1 MKKTPF
7 LALLLACSLGAMA
20 QTASS
25 LTDYVE
31 PRIGTAHCRSFHFA
45 PGSMPFGMAKPGPS
59 TNGSLGNADGW
70 QATGYDYRDK
80 SIEGFVCTHEFQV
93 GGITVAP
100 STGLLLTTPGNPDG
114 TGPRGYRSGYTHDD
128 EEATAGYYRVMLND
142 YDINAEVTATQRVA
156 FMRFTYPETQMAHLI
171 FDIGHQQ
178 GESGKVKDAE
188 VWVSEDGTVE
198 GWVVTLPE
206 YIKKYQRG
214 ADQRIYFSAV
224 VDKKPVFVGTFNGD
238 EAYEDRTYAHGKG
251 AGAYL
256 NFHTKDGDQITV
268 KVGISYTSVQN
279 ARINLKAE
287 ATGVSFDQA
296 RAASQQ
302 AWEEALSR
310 IKVEQGA
317 WGKVQEKTKGTK
329 NSTASSPSSLAPD
342 MVKFYTG
349 LYHALLGRGVM
360 SDVNGAYPKHDGTIG
375 QVPMKDGKPLY
386 RMFNTDAMWGGQ
398 WNLTQLWALAYP
410 DHLSEFVSSTLQEY
424 KDCGWLADGLANS
437 KYVSGVGT
445 NQLPLMIDAAYQC
458 GIRDFD
464 LDLAYEACLKNEMD
478 GENRPEGA
486 GKDDTADFV
495 ELGYAPHKNPGERGE
510 DFYFSGSHTLEYSFS
525 AYATAMLAK
534 SLGETEYYDK
544 LMWMARG
551 WERIF
556 DEKTGYMHPRLKNGE
571 FIANFDPM
579 QVWRGFQEGNAVQY
593 TFYVPHM
600 PEELIK
606 KVGAD
611 EFNKRLND
619 IFTASQPQ
627 IFSGG
632 KEIDAFAGLR
642 TYYNQ
647 GNQPCLHISWLFNHS
662 GRPDLSQKWVRAICD
677 EFYGTDGIHGYGYG
691 QDEDQGQLGA
701 WYVMSALGL
710 FAVDGLTSPEPAF
723 SIGSPVFDKATIK
736 LNKDYYKGS
745 EFVITTKNNSKK
757 NVYVQSQ
764 KLINGEKSSAGSIKF
779 SDVVKGGT
787 LELTMTKKPDASKSA
802 QKK

>member
-1 MKKTPF
+1 MKKGF
-7 LALLLACSLGAMA
+7 LSLMLLASCAFLRAEA
-20 QTASS
+20 QTSQS
-25 LTDYVE
+25 LIQYVE

-70 QATGYDYRDK
+70 QATGYDYRDT

-100 STGLLLTTPGNPDG
+100 STGQLRTLPGNPDG
-114 TGPRGYRSGYTHDD
+114 TGPKGYRSAYTHDQ
-128 EEATAGYYRVMLND
+128 EYATAGYYQVMLQD
-142 YDINAEVTATQRVA
+142 YNINAEVTATDRVA
-156 FMRFTYPETQMAHLI
+156 YLRFTFPESKSSHLI

-178 GESGKVKDAE
+178 GESGKVKDSE
-188 VWVSEDGTVE
+188 VWINEDGSVE

-206 YIKKYQRG
+206 YIKKYQPG
-214 ADQRIYFSAV
+214 ADQRIYFSAI
-224 VDKKPVFVGTFNGD
+224 VDKKPTKGGVFNGNKVS
-238 EAYEDRTYAHGKG
+238 ENQTYAHGIG

-256 NFHTKDGDQITV
+256 DFNTSKDEQITV

-287 ATGVSFDQA
+287 ATGVSFDEA
-296 RAASQQ
+296 KAASQK
-302 AWEEALSR
+302 AWEEALGR
-310 IKVEQGA
+310 IIVEGNNQDDL
-317 WGKVQEKTKGTK
+317 K
-329 NSTASSPSSLAPD
+329 
-342 MVKFYTG
+342 KFYSG

-360 SDVNGAYPKHDGTIG
+360 SDVNGAYPKHNGTIG
-375 QVPMKDGKPLY
+375 QVPMEGGKPKY
-386 RMFNTDAMWGGQ
+386 RMYNTDAMWGGQ

-410 DHLSEFVSSTLQEY
+410 EHLSEFVSSTLQEY

-464 LDLAYEACLKNEMD
+464 LELAYEACLKNEMD
-478 GENRPEGA
+478 GKNRPQGA

-495 ELGYAPHKNPGERGE
+495 ELGYAPHKELGERGE
-510 DFYFSGSHTLEYSFS
+510 DFYFSGSHTLEYAFS
-525 AYATAMLAK
+525 AYATAMLGK
-534 SLGETEYYDK
+534 SLGKTQDYDK

-556 DEKTGYMHPRLKNGE
+556 DEKTGYMHPRLRNGE

-606 KVGAD
+606 KVGED

-691 QDEDQGQLGA
+691 QDEDQGQLGS
-701 WYVMSALGL
+701 WYVLAGIGL
-710 FAVDGLTSPEPAF
+710 FAVDGLTSPEPEF
-723 SIGSPVFDKATIK
+723 SIGSPIFDKVTIK
-736 LNKDYYKGS
+736 LNPDYFKGK
-745 EFVITTKNNSKK
+745 EFVITAKNNSKK
-757 NVYVQSQ
+757 NIYVKPS
-764 KLINGEKSSAGSIKF
+764 KLINGKKSKAGSIKF
-779 SDVVKGGT
+779 SDVTNGGT
-787 LELTMTKKPDASKSA
+787 LNLTMSKKP
-802 QKK
+802 

>member
-1 MKKTPF
+1 MKRN
-7 LALLLACSLGAMA
+7 LLLAALLFCTCCPLLSSPKGAEA
-20 QTASS
+20 VTSS
-25 LTDYVE
+25 MEGNRGGRFVQYVE
-31 PRIGTAHCRSFHFA
+31 PRIGTAHCRAFHFA
-45 PGSMPFGMAKPGPS
+45 PGSKPFGMAKPGPS

-100 STGLLLTTPGNPDG
+100 STGVLLTTPGNPDG
-114 TGPRGYRSGYTHDD
+114 SGSRGYRSAFLH
-128 EEATAGYYRVMLND
+128 EEEYATAGYYQVLLKD
-142 YDINAEVTATQRVA
+142 YDINAEVTATDRVA
-156 FMRFTYPETQMAHLI
+156 FLRFTFPDTKMAHII

-178 GESGKVKDAE
+178 GESGKVKDSE
-188 VWVSEDGTVE
+188 VWVNEDGTVE
-198 GWVVTLPE
+198 GYVITRPE
-206 YIKKYQRG
+206 YIKKYQPE

-224 VDKKPVFVGTFNGD
+224 VDKKAVAHGVFNGSSIRAG
-238 EAYEDRTYAHGKG
+238 EAYAHGLG

-256 NFHTKDGDQITV
+256 DFNTAQDEQITA
-268 KVGISYTSVQN
+268 KVAISYTSVQN

-302 AWEEALSR
+302 AWEEALGR
-310 IKVEQGA
+310 IVVE
-317 WGKVQEKTKGTK
+317 GKNEEDKTK
-329 NSTASSPSSLAPD
+329 
-342 MVKFYTG
+342 FYSG

-375 QVPMKDGKPLY
+375 QASHL
-386 RMFNTDAMWGGQ
+386 MFNTDAMWGGQ

-410 DHLSEFVSSTLQEY
+410 EHLSEFVASTLQEY

-458 GIRDFD
+458 GIRGFD

-534 SLGETEYYDK
+534 SLGKMEHYEK
-544 LMWMARG
+544 LMWMSKG

-556 DEKTGYMHPRLKNGE
+556 DEKTGYMHPRLRNGE
-571 FIANFDPM
+571 FIDNFDPM

-593 TFYVPHM
+593 TFYVPHT
-600 PEELIK
+600 PEDLIR
-606 KVGAD
+606 KVGVD
-611 EFNKRLND
+611 EFNKRLDD

-701 WYVMSALGL
+701 WYVMSSIGL

-723 SIGSPVFDKATIK
+723 TIGSPLFDKVTIK
-736 LNKDYYKGS
+736 LNPQYYVGTGNGSSAS
-745 EFVITTKNNSKK
+745 EFVITAKNNSKGK
-757 NVYVQSQ
+757 QGSAKANVYVLPS
-764 KLINGEKSSAGSIKF
+764 KLINGEKTDAGSIKF
-779 SDVVKGGT
+779 ADIVKGGS
-787 LELTMTKKPDASKSA
+787 LELTMTNKPTGK
-802 QKK
+802 

>member
-1 MKKTPF
+1 MRRILF
-7 LALLLACSLGAMA
+7 LAALCACSFASIA
-20 QTASS
+20 QTSKS
-25 LTDYVE
+25 LTQYVE
-31 PRIGTAHCRSFHFA
+31 PRIGTAHCRAFHFA

-59 TNGSLGNADGW
+59 TNGSLGNTDGW
-70 QATGYDYRDK
+70 QATGYDYRDT

-93 GGITVAP
+93 GGISVMPT
-100 STGLLLTTPGNPDG
+100 TGLLLTTPGLPDG
-114 TGPRGYRSGYTHDD
+114 TGPRGYRSAYSHDN
-128 EEATAGYYRVMLND
+128 EYATAGYYQVMLDD

-156 FMRFTYPETQMAHLI
+156 FLRFTYPETQMAHLI

-188 VWVSEDGTVE
+188 VWVNEDGTVE
-198 GWVVTLPE
+198 GWVITRPE
-206 YIKKYQRG
+206 YIKKYQPN
-214 ADQRIYFSAV
+214 ADQRIYFSAE
-224 VDKKPVFVGTFNGD
+224 VDKKPVFCGTFNGD
-238 EAYEDRTYAHGKG
+238 EAYDDRTYAHGIG

-256 NFHTKDGDQITV
+256 NFHTKDNEQITV

-279 ARINLKAE
+279 ARINLKTE
-287 ATGVSFDQA
+287 ATGVSFDEA
-296 RAASQQ
+296 KNASQMI
-302 AWEEALSR
+302 WHEALNR
-310 IKVEQGA
+310 IQVE
-317 WGKVQEKTKGTK
+317 GKNEEDFK
-329 NSTASSPSSLAPD
+329 
-342 MVKFYTG
+342 KFYTG

-375 QVPMKDGKPLY
+375 QVPMKNGQPQY
-386 RMFNTDAMWGGQ
+386 QMFNTDAMWGGQ

-410 DHLSEFVSSTLQEY
+410 EHLSEFVSSTLQEY

-478 GENRPEGA
+478 GKNRPAGA

-495 ELGYAPHKNPGERGE
+495 ELGYAPHLNLGERGE

-525 AYATAMLAK
+525 AYATAMLGK
-534 SLGETEYYDK
+534 SLGKMQDYDK
-544 LMWMARG
+544 LMWMSRG

-556 DEKTGYMHPRLKNGE
+556 DEKTGYMHPRLKNGD
-571 FIANFDPM
+571 FIENFDPM

-593 TFYVPHM
+593 TFYVPHT

-606 KVGAD
+606 KVGKD

-619 IFTASQPQ
+619 IFVASQPQ

-677 EFYGTDGIHGYGYG
+677 EFYGIDGIHGYGYG

-701 WYVMSALGL
+701 WYVMSSIGL
-710 FAVDGLTSPEPAF
+710 FAVDGLTSPDPSF
-723 SIGSPVFDKATIK
+723 SIGSPLFDKVTIN
-736 LNKDYYKGS
+736 LNSQYYGGE
-745 EFVITTKNNSKK
+745 EFVITTKNNSKQS
-757 NVYVQSQ
+757 VYVKPS
-764 KLINGEKSSAGSIKF
+764 KRINGKQSTAGSIKF
-779 SDVVKGGT
+779 SDVVSGGS
-787 LELTMTKKPDASKSA
+787 LELTMSKKP
-802 QKK
+802 

>member
-1 MKKTPF
+1 M
-7 LALLLACSLGAMA
+7 LLASCAFLRAEA
-20 QTASS
+20 QTSQS
-25 LTDYVE
+25 LIQYVE

-70 QATGYDYRDK
+70 QATGYDYRDT

-100 STGLLLTTPGNPDG
+100 STGQLRTLPGKPDG
-114 TGPRGYRSGYTHDD
+114 TGPKGYRSAYSHDQ
-128 EEATAGYYRVMLND
+128 EYATAGYYQVMLQD
-142 YDINAEVTATQRVA
+142 YNINAEVTATDRVA
-156 FMRFTYPETQMAHLI
+156 YLRFTFPESKSSHLI

-178 GESGKVKDAE
+178 GESGKVKDSE
-188 VWVSEDGTVE
+188 VWINEDGSVE

-206 YIKKYQRG
+206 YIKKYQPG
-214 ADQRIYFSAV
+214 ADQRIYFSAI
-224 VDKKPVFVGTFNGD
+224 VDKKPTKGGVFNGNKVS
-238 EAYEDRTYAHGKG
+238 ENQTYAHGIG

-256 NFHTKDGDQITV
+256 DFNTSKDEQITV

-287 ATGVSFDQA
+287 ATGVSFDEA
-296 RAASQQ
+296 KAASQK
-302 AWEEALSR
+302 AWEEALGR
-310 IKVEQGA
+310 IIVEGNNQDDL
-317 WGKVQEKTKGTK
+317 K
-329 NSTASSPSSLAPD
+329 
-342 MVKFYTG
+342 KFYSG

-360 SDVNGAYPKHDGTIG
+360 SDVNGAYPKHNGTIG
-375 QVPMKDGKPLY
+375 QVPMEGGKPKF
-386 RMFNTDAMWGGQ
+386 RMYNTDAMWGGQ

-410 DHLSEFVSSTLQEY
+410 EHLSEFVSSTLQEY

-464 LDLAYEACLKNEMD
+464 LELAYEACLKNEMD
-478 GENRPEGA
+478 GKNRPQGA

-495 ELGYAPHKNPGERGE
+495 ELGYAPHKELGERGE
-510 DFYFSGSHTLEYSFS
+510 DFYFSGSHTLEYAFS
-525 AYATAMLAK
+525 AYATAMLGK
-534 SLGETEYYDK
+534 SLGKIQDYDK

-556 DEKTGYMHPRLKNGE
+556 DEKTGYMHPRLRNGE

-606 KVGAD
+606 KVGED

-691 QDEDQGQLGA
+691 QDEDQGQLGS
-701 WYVMSALGL
+701 WYVLAGIGL
-710 FAVDGLTSPEPAF
+710 FAVDGLTSPEPEF
-723 SIGSPVFDKATIK
+723 SIGSPIFDKVTIK
-736 LNKDYYKGS
+736 LNPDYFKGK
-745 EFVITTKNNSKK
+745 EFVITAKNNSKK
-757 NVYVQSQ
+757 NIYVKPS
-764 KLINGEKSSAGSIKF
+764 KLINGKKSKAGSIKF
-779 SDVVKGGT
+779 SDVTNGGT
-787 LELTMTKKPDASKSA
+787 LNLTMSKKP
-802 QKK
+802 

>member
-1 MKKTPF
+1 MKAKVTLLF
-7 LALLLACSLGAMA
+7 LPLTFSLFLKA
-20 QTASS
+20 QS
-25 LTDYVE
+25 LVSYVE
-31 PRIGTAHCRSFHFA
+31 PRIGTAHCRAFHFA

-100 STGLLLTTPGNPDG
+100 STGQLITTPGNPDG
-114 TGPRGYRSGYTHDD
+114 PTSLGYRSSFTHD
-128 EEATAGYYRVMLND
+128 EEFATAGYYQVMLKD
-142 YDINAEVTATQRVA
+142 YNINAEVTATDRVA
-156 FMRFTYPETQMAHLI
+156 FLRFTFPESQLAHLI

-178 GESGKVKDAE
+178 GESGKVKDSE
-188 VWVSEDGTVE
+188 VWINEDGSVE
-198 GWVVTLPE
+198 GWVVTRPE
-206 YIKKYQRG
+206 YIKKYQPG

-224 VDKKPVFVGTFNGD
+224 LDKKAVSCGVFNGNSIR
-238 EAYEDRTYAHGKG
+238 EKETYAHGIG

-256 NFHTKDGDQITV
+256 NFNTQTAEQVTV
-268 KVGISYTSVQN
+268 KVAISYTSVQN

-287 ATGVSFDQA
+287 GAGVSFDDA
-296 RAASQQ
+296 KAASQH
-302 AWEEALSR
+302 AWEEALGR
-310 IKVEQGA
+310 ILVE
-317 WGKVQEKTKGTK
+317 GKNEDD
-329 NSTASSPSSLAPD
+329 L
-342 MVKFYTG
+342 MKFYSG
-349 LYHALLGRGVM
+349 LYHGLLGRGVM

-375 QVPMKDGKPLY
+375 QVPMENGKPKF

-410 DHLSEFVSSTLQEY
+410 EHLSEFVSSTLQEY

-464 LDLAYEACLKNEMD
+464 LELAYEACLKNEMD

-495 ELGYAPHKNPGERGE
+495 ELGYAPHKNLGERGE

-534 SLGETEYYDK
+534 SLGKMEHLDK
-544 LMWMARG
+544 LMWMSRG

-571 FIANFDPM
+571 YIANFDPM

-593 TFYVPHM
+593 TFYVPHT

-606 KVGAD
+606 KVGVN
-611 EFNKRLND
+611 EFNKRLD
-619 IFTASQPQ
+619 GIFAASQPQ

-691 QDEDQGQLGA
+691 QDEDQGQLGS
-701 WYVMSALGL
+701 WYVMSSIGL
-710 FAVDGLTSPEPAF
+710 FAVDGLTSPQPAF
-723 SIGSPVFDKATIK
+723 SIGSPLFDKITIK
-736 LNKDYYKGS
+736 LNRDYFKGN
-745 EFVITTKNNSKK
+745 EFVITTNNGQWAMVNNQWRMKNIYLQPSKI
-757 NVYVQSQ
+757 
-764 KLINGEKSSAGSIKF
+764 INGKKSSEGSIKF
-779 SDVVKGGT
+779 SDVVNGGT
-787 LELTMTKKPDASKSA
+787 LELTMTKKPANV
-802 QKK
+802 KK

>member
-1 MKKTPF
+1 M
-7 LALLLACSLGAMA
+7 LLASCAFLRAEA
-20 QTASS
+20 QTSQS
-25 LTDYVE
+25 LIQYVE

-70 QATGYDYRDK
+70 QATGYDYRDT

-100 STGLLLTTPGNPDG
+100 STGQLRTLPGNPDG
-114 TGPRGYRSGYTHDD
+114 TGPKGYRSAYSHDQ
-128 EEATAGYYRVMLND
+128 EYAMAGYYQVMLQD
-142 YDINAEVTATQRVA
+142 YNINAEVTATDRVA
-156 FMRFTYPETQMAHLI
+156 YLRFTFPESKSSHLI

-178 GESGKVKDAE
+178 GESGKVKDSE
-188 VWVSEDGTVE
+188 VWINEDGSVE

-206 YIKKYQRG
+206 YIKKYQPG
-214 ADQRIYFSAV
+214 ADQRIYFSAI
-224 VDKKPVFVGTFNGD
+224 VDKKPTKGGVFNGNKVS
-238 EAYEDRTYAHGKG
+238 ENQTYAHGIG

-256 NFHTKDGDQITV
+256 DFNTSKDEQITV

-287 ATGVSFDQA
+287 ATGVSFDEA
-296 RAASQQ
+296 KAASQK
-302 AWEEALSR
+302 AWEEALGR
-310 IKVEQGA
+310 IIVEGNNQDDL
-317 WGKVQEKTKGTK
+317 K
-329 NSTASSPSSLAPD
+329 
-342 MVKFYTG
+342 KFYSG

-360 SDVNGAYPKHDGTIG
+360 SDVNGAYPKHNGTIG
-375 QVPMKDGKPLY
+375 QVPMEGGKPKY
-386 RMFNTDAMWGGQ
+386 RMYNTDAMWGGQ

-410 DHLSEFVSSTLQEY
+410 EHLSEFVSSTLQEY

-445 NQLPLMIDAAYQC
+445 NQLPLMIDAVYQC

-464 LDLAYEACLKNEMD
+464 LELAYEACLKNEMD
-478 GENRPEGA
+478 GKNRPQGA

-495 ELGYAPHKNPGERGE
+495 ELGYAPHKELGERGE
-510 DFYFSGSHTLEYSFS
+510 DFYFSGSHTLEYAFS
-525 AYATAMLAK
+525 AYATAMLGK
-534 SLGETEYYDK
+534 SLGKTQDYDK

-556 DEKTGYMHPRLKNGE
+556 DEKTGYMHPRLRNGE

-606 KVGAD
+606 KVGED

-691 QDEDQGQLGA
+691 QDEDQGQLGS
-701 WYVMSALGL
+701 WYVLAGIGL
-710 FAVDGLTSPEPAF
+710 FAVDGLTSPEPEF
-723 SIGSPVFDKATIK
+723 SIGSPIFDKVTIK
-736 LNKDYYKGS
+736 LNPDYFKGK
-745 EFVITTKNNSKK
+745 EFVITAKNNSKK
-757 NVYVQSQ
+757 NIYVKPS
-764 KLINGEKSSAGSIKF
+764 KLINGKKSKAGSIKF
-779 SDVVKGGT
+779 SDVTNGGT
-787 LELTMTKKPDASKSA
+787 LNLTMSKKP
-802 QKK
+802 

>member
-1 MKKTPF
+1 M
-7 LALLLACSLGAMA
+7 LLASCAFLRAEA
-20 QTASS
+20 QTSQS
-25 LTDYVE
+25 LIQYVE

-70 QATGYDYRDK
+70 QATGYDYRDT

-100 STGLLLTTPGNPDG
+100 STGQLRTLPGNPDG
-114 TGPRGYRSGYTHDD
+114 TGPKGYRSAYSHDQ
-128 EEATAGYYRVMLND
+128 EYATAGYYQVMLQD
-142 YDINAEVTATQRVA
+142 YNINAEVTATDRVA
-156 FMRFTYPETQMAHLI
+156 YLRFTFPESKSSHLI

-178 GESGKVKDAE
+178 GESGKVKDSE
-188 VWVSEDGTVE
+188 VWINEDGSVE

-206 YIKKYQRG
+206 YIKKYQPG
-214 ADQRIYFSAV
+214 ADQRIYFSAI
-224 VDKKPVFVGTFNGD
+224 VDKKPTKGGVFNGNKVS
-238 EAYEDRTYAHGKG
+238 ENQSYAHGIG

-256 NFHTKDGDQITV
+256 DFNTSKDEQITV

-287 ATGVSFDQA
+287 ATGVSFDEA
-296 RAASQQ
+296 KAASQK
-302 AWEEALSR
+302 AWEEALGR
-310 IKVEQGA
+310 IIVEGNNQDDL
-317 WGKVQEKTKGTK
+317 K
-329 NSTASSPSSLAPD
+329 
-342 MVKFYTG
+342 KFYSG

-360 SDVNGAYPKHDGTIG
+360 SDVNGAYPKHNGTIG
-375 QVPMKDGKPLY
+375 QVPMEGGKPKF
-386 RMFNTDAMWGGQ
+386 RMYNTDAMWGGQ

-410 DHLSEFVSSTLQEY
+410 EHLSEFVSSTLQEY

-464 LDLAYEACLKNEMD
+464 LELAYEACLKNEMD
-478 GENRPEGA
+478 GKNRPQGA

-495 ELGYAPHKNPGERGE
+495 ELGYAPHKELGERGE
-510 DFYFSGSHTLEYSFS
+510 DFYFSGSHTLEYAFS
-525 AYATAMLAK
+525 AYATAMLGK
-534 SLGETEYYDK
+534 SLGKTQDYDK

-556 DEKTGYMHPRLKNGE
+556 DEKTGYMHPRLRNGE

-606 KVGAD
+606 KVGED

-691 QDEDQGQLGA
+691 QDEDQGQLGS
-701 WYVMSALGL
+701 WYVLAGIGL
-710 FAVDGLTSPEPAF
+710 FAVDGLTSPEPEF
-723 SIGSPVFDKATIK
+723 SIGSPIFDKVTIK
-736 LNKDYYKGS
+736 LNPDYFKGK
-745 EFVITTKNNSKK
+745 EFVITAKNNSKK
-757 NVYVQSQ
+757 NIYVKPS
-764 KLINGEKSSAGSIKF
+764 KLINGKKSKAGSIKF
-779 SDVVKGGT
+779 SDVTNGGT
-787 LELTMTKKPDASKSA
+787 LNLTMSKKP
-802 QKK
+802 

>member
-1 MKKTPF
+1 MKQN
-7 LALLLACSLGAMA
+7 LLLASLFACTLTTMA
-20 QTASS
+20 QPSAS
-25 LTDYVE
+25 LTQYVE
-31 PRIGTAHCRSFHFA
+31 PRIGTAHCRAFHFA

-70 QATGYDYRDK
+70 QATGYDYRDT

-100 STGLLLTTPGNPDG
+100 STGLLLTTPGLPDG
-114 TGPRGYRSGYTHDD
+114 TGPRGYRSSFSHENEY
-128 EEATAGYYRVMLND
+128 ATAGYYQVMLDD
-142 YDINAEVTATQRVA
+142 YDINAEVTATTRVA
-156 FMRFTYPETQMAHLI
+156 FLRFTFPETQMAHLI

-188 VWVSEDGTVE
+188 VWVNEDGTVE
-198 GWVVTLPE
+198 GWVITRPE
-206 YIKKYQRG
+206 YIKKYQPE

-224 VDKKPVFVGTFNGD
+224 VDKKPVFCGTFNGD
-238 EAYEDRTYAHGKG
+238 DSYDDRTYAHGIG

-256 NFHTKDGDQITV
+256 NFHTTENEQITV

-296 RAASQQ
+296 RAASQRV
-302 AWEEALSR
+302 WEEALGR
-310 IKVEQGA
+310 IRVE
-317 WGKVQEKTKGTK
+317 GKNEDDLK
-329 NSTASSPSSLAPD
+329 
-342 MVKFYTG
+342 KFYTG

-375 QVPMKDGKPLY
+375 QVPVEHGVPKHH
-386 RMFNTDAMWGGQ
+386 MFNTDAMWGGQ

-478 GENRPEGA
+478 GTNRPEGA

-525 AYATAMLAK
+525 AYATAMLGK
-534 SLGETEYYDK
+534 SLGKTEHYDK
-544 LMWMARG
+544 LIWMSKG

-556 DEKTGYMHPRLKNGE
+556 DEETGYMHPRLKNGD

-593 TFYVPHM
+593 TFYVPHT

-606 KVGAD
+606 KVGRD

-619 IFTASQPQ
+619 IFVASQPQ

-701 WYVMSALGL
+701 WYVMSGIGL
-710 FAVDGLTSPEPAF
+710 LAVDGLTSPEPSF
-723 SIGSPVFDKATIK
+723 SIGSPLFDKVTVK
-736 LNKDYYKGS
+736 LNQQYYKGK
-745 EFVITTKNNSKK
+745 EFVITTKNNGKTS
-757 NVYVQSQ
+757 VYVQPS
-764 KLINGEKSSAGSIKF
+764 KFLNGKRTTAGSIKF
-779 SDVVKGGT
+779 SDVVNGGS
-787 LELTMTKKPDASKSA
+787 LQLTMKKKP
-802 QKK
+802 

>member
-1 MKKTPF
+1 MKRHLF
-7 LALLLACSLGAMA
+7 LASLLACTLVSMA
-20 QTASS
+20 QASKS
-25 LTDYVE
+25 LLQYVE
-31 PRIGTAHCRSFHFA
+31 PRIGTAHCRAFHFA

-59 TNGSLGNADGW
+59 TNGSIGNADGW
-70 QATGYDYRDK
+70 QATGYDYRDT

-100 STGLLLTTPGNPDG
+100 STGQLRTIPGLPDG
-114 TGPRGYRSGYTHDD
+114 TGPKGYRSAFSH
-128 EEATAGYYRVMLND
+128 EEEYATAGYYQVLLKD
-142 YDINAEVTATQRVA
+142 YGINAEVTATQRVA
-156 FMRFTYPETQMAHLI
+156 YLRFTFPESSSAHLI

-178 GESGKVKDAE
+178 GESGKVKDSE
-188 VWVSEDGTVE
+188 VWINEDGTVE
-198 GWVVTLPE
+198 GYVITRPE
-206 YIKKYQRG
+206 YIKKYQPN

-224 VDKKPVFVGTFNGD
+224 VDKKANSHGTFNG
-238 EAYEDRTYAHGKG
+238 EEVHENQTYAHGLG

-256 NFHTKDGDQITV
+256 NYNTKKGEQITA

-287 ATGVSFDQA
+287 ATSVSFDQA
-296 RAASQQ
+296 RDASQMI
-302 AWEEALSR
+302 WGEALGR
-310 IKVEQGA
+310 IRVE
-317 WGKVQEKTKGTK
+317 GKNEEDLK
-329 NSTASSPSSLAPD
+329 
-342 MVKFYTG
+342 KFYTG

-375 QVPMKDGKPLY
+375 QVPVEHGAPKHY
-386 RMFNTDAMWGGQ
+386 MFNTDAMWGGQ

-410 DHLSEFVSSTLQEY
+410 ELLSEFVSSTLQEY

-478 GENRPEGA
+478 GNHRPEGA

-495 ELGYAPHKNPGERGE
+495 ELGYAPHKNLGERGE

-525 AYATAMLAK
+525 AYATAMLGK
-534 SLGETEYYDK
+534 SLGKTQDYDK
-544 LMWMARG
+544 LIWMSKG

-556 DEKTGYMHPRLKNGE
+556 DEKTGYMHPRLKNGD

-593 TFYVPHM
+593 TFYVPHT

-606 KVGAD
+606 KVGKD

-619 IFTASQPQ
+619 IFVASQPQ

-677 EFYGTDGIHGYGYG
+677 ECYGTDGIHGYGYG

-701 WYVMSALGL
+701 WYVMSSIGL

-723 SIGSPVFDKATIK
+723 SIGSPIFDKVVIK
-736 LNKDYYKGS
+736 LNKQYYKGD
-745 EFVITTKNNSKK
+745 EFVITTKNNSKQ
-757 NVYVQSQ
+757 NVYVKPS
-764 KLINGEKSSAGSIKF
+764 KVINGKKSTAGSIKF
-779 SDVVKGGT
+779 SDVTNGGT
-787 LELTMTKKPDASKSA
+787 LNLTMKK
-802 QKK
+802 

>member
-1 MKKTPF
+1 MKKGF
-7 LALLLACSLGAMA
+7 LSLVLLASCAFLRAEA
-20 QTASS
+20 QTSQS
-25 LTDYVE
+25 LIQYVE

-70 QATGYDYRDK
+70 QATGYDYRDT

-100 STGLLLTTPGNPDG
+100 STGQLRTLPGNPDG
-114 TGPRGYRSGYTHDD
+114 TGPKGYRSAYSHDQ
-128 EEATAGYYRVMLND
+128 EYATAGYYQVMLQD
-142 YDINAEVTATQRVA
+142 YNINAEVTATDRVA
-156 FMRFTYPETQMAHLI
+156 YLRFTFPESKSSHLI

-178 GESGKVKDAE
+178 GESGKVKDSE
-188 VWVSEDGTVE
+188 VWINEDGSVE

-206 YIKKYQRG
+206 YIKKYQPG
-214 ADQRIYFSAV
+214 ADQRIYFSAI
-224 VDKKPVFVGTFNGD
+224 VDKKPTKGGVFNGNKVS
-238 EAYEDRTYAHGKG
+238 ENQTYAHGIG

-256 NFHTKDGDQITV
+256 DFNTSKDEQITV

-287 ATGVSFDQA
+287 ATGVSFDEA
-296 RAASQQ
+296 KAASQK
-302 AWEEALSR
+302 AWEEALGR
-310 IKVEQGA
+310 IIVEGNNQDDL
-317 WGKVQEKTKGTK
+317 K
-329 NSTASSPSSLAPD
+329 
-342 MVKFYTG
+342 KFYSG

-360 SDVNGAYPKHDGTIG
+360 SDVNGAYPKHNGTIG
-375 QVPMKDGKPLY
+375 QVPMEGGKPKY
-386 RMFNTDAMWGGQ
+386 RMYNTDAMWGGQ

-410 DHLSEFVSSTLQEY
+410 EHLSEFVSSTLQEY

-464 LDLAYEACLKNEMD
+464 LELAYEACLKNEMD
-478 GENRPEGA
+478 GKNRPQGA

-495 ELGYAPHKNPGERGE
+495 ELGYAPHKELGERGE
-510 DFYFSGSHTLEYSFS
+510 DFYFSGSHTLEYAFS
-525 AYATAMLAK
+525 AYATAMLGK
-534 SLGETEYYDK
+534 SLGKTQDYDK

-556 DEKTGYMHPRLKNGE
+556 DEKTGYMHPRLRNGE

-606 KVGAD
+606 KVGED

-691 QDEDQGQLGA
+691 QDEDQGQLGS
-701 WYVMSALGL
+701 WYVLAGIGL
-710 FAVDGLTSPEPAF
+710 FAVDGLTSPEPEF
-723 SIGSPVFDKATIK
+723 SIGSPIFDKVTIK
-736 LNKDYYKGS
+736 LNPDYFKGK
-745 EFVITTKNNSKK
+745 EFVITAKNNSKK
-757 NVYVQSQ
+757 NIYVKPS
-764 KLINGEKSSAGSIKF
+764 KLINGKKSKAGSIKF
-779 SDVVKGGT
+779 SDVTNGGT
-787 LELTMTKKPDASKSA
+787 LNLTMSKKP
-802 QKK
+802 

>member
-1 MKKTPF
+1 M
-7 LALLLACSLGAMA
+7 LLASCAFLRAEA
-20 QTASS
+20 QTSQS
-25 LTDYVE
+25 LIQYVE

-70 QATGYDYRDK
+70 QATGYDYRDT

-100 STGLLLTTPGNPDG
+100 STGQLRTLPGNPDG
-114 TGPRGYRSGYTHDD
+114 TGPKGYRSAYSHDQ
-128 EEATAGYYRVMLND
+128 EYATAGYYQVMLQD
-142 YDINAEVTATQRVA
+142 YNINAEVTATDRVA
-156 FMRFTYPETQMAHLI
+156 YLRFTFPESKSSHLI

-178 GESGKVKDAE
+178 GESGKVKDSE
-188 VWVSEDGTVE
+188 VWINEDGSVE

-206 YIKKYQRG
+206 YIKKYQPG
-214 ADQRIYFSAV
+214 ADQRIYFSAI
-224 VDKKPVFVGTFNGD
+224 VDKKPTKGGMFNGNKVS
-238 EAYEDRTYAHGKG
+238 ENQTYAHGIG

-256 NFHTKDGDQITV
+256 DFNTSKDEQITV

-287 ATGVSFDQA
+287 ATGVSFDEA
-296 RAASQQ
+296 KAASQK
-302 AWEEALSR
+302 AWEEALGR
-310 IKVEQGA
+310 IVVEGNNQDDL
-317 WGKVQEKTKGTK
+317 K
-329 NSTASSPSSLAPD
+329 
-342 MVKFYTG
+342 KFYSG

-360 SDVNGAYPKHDGTIG
+360 SDVNGAYPKHNGTIG
-375 QVPMKDGKPLY
+375 QVPMEGGKPKY
-386 RMFNTDAMWGGQ
+386 RMYNTDAMWGGQ

-410 DHLSEFVSSTLQEY
+410 EHLSEFVSSTLQEY

-464 LDLAYEACLKNEMD
+464 LELAYEACLKNEMD
-478 GENRPEGA
+478 GKNRPQGA

-495 ELGYAPHKNPGERGE
+495 ELGYAPHKELGERGE
-510 DFYFSGSHTLEYSFS
+510 DFYFSGSHTLEYAFS
-525 AYATAMLAK
+525 AYATAMLGK
-534 SLGETEYYDK
+534 SLGKTQDYDK

-556 DEKTGYMHPRLKNGE
+556 DEKTGYMHPRLRNGE

-606 KVGAD
+606 KVGED

-691 QDEDQGQLGA
+691 QDEDQGQLGS
-701 WYVMSALGL
+701 WYVLAGIGL
-710 FAVDGLTSPEPAF
+710 FAVDGLTSPEPEF
-723 SIGSPVFDKATIK
+723 SIGSPIFDKVTIK
-736 LNKDYYKGS
+736 LNPDYFKGK
-745 EFVITTKNNSKK
+745 EFVITAKNNSKK
-757 NVYVQSQ
+757 NIYVKPS
-764 KLINGEKSSAGSIKF
+764 KLINGKKSKAGSIKF
-779 SDVVKGGT
+779 SDVTNGGT
-787 LELTMTKKPDASKSA
+787 LNLTMSKKP
-802 QKK
+802 

>member
-1 MKKTPF
+1 
-7 LALLLACSLGAMA
+7 
-20 QTASS
+20 
-25 LTDYVE
+25 
-31 PRIGTAHCRSFHFA
+31 
-45 PGSMPFGMAKPGPS
+45 MPFGMAKPGPS

-70 QATGYDYRDK
+70 QATGYDYRDT

-100 STGLLLTTPGNPDG
+100 STGQLRTLPGNPDG
-114 TGPRGYRSGYTHDD
+114 TGPKGYRSAYSHDQ
-128 EEATAGYYRVMLND
+128 EYATAGYYQVMLQD
-142 YDINAEVTATQRVA
+142 YNINAEVTATDRVA
-156 FMRFTYPETQMAHLI
+156 YLRFTFPESKSSHLI

-178 GESGKVKDAE
+178 GESGKVKDSE
-188 VWVSEDGTVE
+188 VWINEDGSVE

-206 YIKKYQRG
+206 YIKKYQPG
-214 ADQRIYFSAV
+214 ADQRIYFSAI
-224 VDKKPVFVGTFNGD
+224 VDKKPTKGGVFNGNKVS
-238 EAYEDRTYAHGKG
+238 ENQTYAHGIG

-256 NFHTKDGDQITV
+256 DFNTSKDEQITV

-287 ATGVSFDQA
+287 ATGVSFDEA
-296 RAASQQ
+296 KAASQK
-302 AWEEALSR
+302 AWEEALGR
-310 IKVEQGA
+310 IVVEGNNQDDL
-317 WGKVQEKTKGTK
+317 K
-329 NSTASSPSSLAPD
+329 
-342 MVKFYTG
+342 KFYSG

-360 SDVNGAYPKHDGTIG
+360 SDVNGAYPKHNGTIG
-375 QVPMKDGKPLY
+375 QVPMEGGKPKY
-386 RMFNTDAMWGGQ
+386 RMYNTDAMWGGQ

-410 DHLSEFVSSTLQEY
+410 EHLSEFVSSTLQEY

-464 LDLAYEACLKNEMD
+464 LELAYEACLKNEMD
-478 GENRPEGA
+478 GKNRPQGA

-495 ELGYAPHKNPGERGE
+495 ELGYAPHKELGERGE
-510 DFYFSGSHTLEYSFS
+510 DFYFSGSHTLEYAFS
-525 AYATAMLAK
+525 AYATAMLGK
-534 SLGETEYYDK
+534 SLGKTQDYDK

-556 DEKTGYMHPRLKNGE
+556 DEKTGYMHPRLRNGE

-606 KVGAD
+606 KVGED

-691 QDEDQGQLGA
+691 QDEDQGQLGS
-701 WYVMSALGL
+701 WYVLAGIGL
-710 FAVDGLTSPEPAF
+710 FAVDGLTSPEPEF
-723 SIGSPVFDKATIK
+723 SIGSPIFDKVTIK
-736 LNKDYYKGS
+736 LNPDYFKGK
-745 EFVITTKNNSKK
+745 EFVITAKNNSKK
-757 NVYVQSQ
+757 NIYVKPS
-764 KLINGEKSSAGSIKF
+764 KLINGKKSKAGSIKF
-779 SDVVKGGT
+779 SDVTNGGT
-787 LELTMTKKPDASKSA
+787 LNLTMSKKP
-802 QKK
+802 

>member
-1 MKKTPF
+1 
-7 LALLLACSLGAMA
+7 
-20 QTASS
+20 
-25 LTDYVE
+25 
-31 PRIGTAHCRSFHFA
+31 
-45 PGSMPFGMAKPGPS
+45 
-59 TNGSLGNADGW
+59 
-70 QATGYDYRDK
+70 
-80 SIEGFVCTHEFQV
+80 
-93 GGITVAP
+93 
-100 STGLLLTTPGNPDG
+100 
-114 TGPRGYRSGYTHDD
+114 
-128 EEATAGYYRVMLND
+128 
-142 YDINAEVTATQRVA
+142 
-156 FMRFTYPETQMAHLI
+156 
-171 FDIGHQQ
+171 
-178 GESGKVKDAE
+178 
-188 VWVSEDGTVE
+188 
-198 GWVVTLPE
+198 
-206 YIKKYQRG
+206 
-214 ADQRIYFSAV
+214 
-224 VDKKPVFVGTFNGD
+224 
-238 EAYEDRTYAHGKG
+238 
-251 AGAYL
+251 
-256 NFHTKDGDQITV
+256 
-268 KVGISYTSVQN
+268 
-279 ARINLKAE
+279 
-287 ATGVSFDQA
+287 
-296 RAASQQ
+296 
-302 AWEEALSR
+302 
-310 IKVEQGA
+310 
-317 WGKVQEKTKGTK
+317 
-329 NSTASSPSSLAPD
+329 
-342 MVKFYTG
+342 
-349 LYHALLGRGVM
+349 M

-375 QVPMKDGKPLY
+375 QVPMENGKPKF

-410 DHLSEFVSSTLQEY
+410 EHLSEFISSTLQEY

-464 LDLAYEACLKNEMD
+464 LQLAYEACLKNELD

-495 ELGYAPHKNPGERGE
+495 ELGYAPHKNLGERGE

-534 SLGETEYYDK
+534 SIGQMEYYDK

-556 DEKTGYMHPRLKNGE
+556 DEETGYMHPRLKNGE

-691 QDEDQGQLGA
+691 QDEDQGQLGS
-701 WYVMSALGL
+701 WYVMSSIGL
-710 FAVDGLTSPEPAF
+710 FAVDGLTSPEPSF
-723 SIGSPVFDKATIK
+723 SIGSPVFDKVTIK
-736 LNKDYYKGS
+736 LNPQYYKGK
-745 EFVITTKNNSKK
+745 EFVITAKNNSKK
-757 NVYVQSQ
+757 SVYLEPV
-764 KLINGEKSSAGSIKF
+764 KTINGKESTAGSIKF
-779 SDVVKGGT
+779 SDVVNGGT
-787 LELTMTKKPDASKSA
+787 LELTMTAKPAMEKK
-802 QKK
+802 

>member
-1 MKKTPF
+1 MGERGEGLF
-7 LALLLACSLGAMA
+7 L
-20 QTASS
+20 Q
-25 LTDYVE
+25 YVE
-31 PRIGTAHCRSFHFA
+31 PRIGTAHCRAFHFA

-114 TGPRGYRSGYTHDD
+114 TGPRGYRSSFSH
-128 EEATAGYYRVMLND
+128 ENEFATAGYYQVMLED
-142 YDINAEVTATQRVA
+142 YDINAEVTATTRVA
-156 FMRFTYPETQMAHLI
+156 FLRFTFPETQMAHII

-178 GESGKVKDAE
+178 GESGKVKDSE
-188 VWVSEDGTVE
+188 VWINEDGTVE
-198 GWVVTLPE
+198 GYVITRPE
-206 YIKKYQRG
+206 YIKKYQPN

-224 VDKKPVFVGTFNGD
+224 VDKKPVFCSVFNGD
-238 EAYEDRTYAHGKG
+238 NVSETETYAHGVG

-256 NFHTKDGDQITV
+256 NFHTKDNEQITV

-287 ATGVSFDQA
+287 GTGVTFDEVK
-296 RAASQQ
+296 ASSQL

-310 IKVEQGA
+310 IVVE
-317 WGKVQEKTKGTK
+317 GKNEEDKTK
-329 NSTASSPSSLAPD
+329 
-342 MVKFYTG
+342 FYSG
-349 LYHALLGRGVM
+349 LYHALLGRGIM

-375 QVPMKDGKPLY
+375 QVPMEGGKPKY

-478 GENRPEGA
+478 GKNRPAGA

-495 ELGYAPHKNPGERGE
+495 ELGYAPHKNLGERGE

-525 AYATAMLAK
+525 AYATAMLGK
-534 SLGETEYYDK
+534 SLGKMQDYDK
-544 LMWMARG
+544 LMWMSRG

-556 DEKTGYMHPRLKNGE
+556 DEKTGYMHPRLKNGD
-571 FIANFDPM
+571 FIENFDPM

-593 TFYVPHM
+593 TFYVPHT

-606 KVGAD
+606 KVGKD

-701 WYVMSALGL
+701 WYVMSSIGL
-710 FAVDGLTSPEPAF
+710 FAVDGLTSPEPSF
-723 SIGSPVFDKATIK
+723 SIGSPVFDKVTIK
-736 LNKDYYKGS
+736 LNPQYYKGK
-745 EFVITTKNNSKK
+745 EFVITAKNNSKN
-757 NVYVQSQ
+757 NVYLKPQ
-764 KLINGEKSSAGSIKF
+764 KTLNGKKTTAGSIKF
-779 SDVVKGGT
+779 SDVTSGGS
-787 LELTMTKKPDASKSA
+787 LNLTMKK
-802 QKK
+802 

>member
-1 MKKTPF
+1 MKRSLF
-7 LALLLACSLGAMA
+7 LTALLACACASFA
-20 QTASS
+20 QTEL
-25 LTDYVE
+25 LTRYVE

-114 TGPRGYRSGYTHDD
+114 TGPRGYRSSYTHDD

-238 EAYEDRTYAHGKG
+238 DAYEDRTYAHGKG

-296 RAASQQ
+296 RASSQLV
-302 AWEEALSR
+302 WGEALGR
-310 IKVEQGA
+310 IRVE
-317 WGKVQEKTKGTK
+317 GKNEDDLK
-329 NSTASSPSSLAPD
+329 
-342 MVKFYTG
+342 KFYTG
-349 LYHALLGRGVM
+349 LYHALLGRGIM

-375 QVPMKDGKPLY
+375 QVPMKNGQPQFH
-386 RMFNTDAMWGGQ
+386 MFNTDAMWGGQ

-464 LDLAYEACLKNEMD
+464 LKLAYEACLKNELD
-478 GENRPEGA
+478 GERRPEGA

-495 ELGYAPHKNPGERGE
+495 ELGYAPHKNLGERGE

-534 SLGETEYYDK
+534 SLDETEYYDK

-701 WYVMSALGL
+701 WYVMSSIGL
-710 FAVDGLTSPEPAF
+710 FAVDGLTSPEPSF
-723 SIGSPVFDKATIK
+723 SIGSPIFDKVTVK
-736 LNKDYYKGS
+736 LSKDYYKGDQL
-745 EFVITTKNNSKK
+745 VITTKNNTKK
-757 NVYVQSQ
+757 NVYVQPQ
-764 KLINGEKSSAGSIKF
+764 KLINGEKSTAGSIKF

-787 LELTMTKKPDASKSA
+787 IELTMSKKPAMK
-802 QKK
+802 

>member
-1 MKKTPF
+1 MKD
-7 LALLLACSLGAMA
+7 S
-20 QTASS
+20 
-25 LTDYVE
+25 
-31 PRIGTAHCRSFHFA
+31 
-45 PGSMPFGMAKPGPS
+45 
-59 TNGSLGNADGW
+59 
-70 QATGYDYRDK
+70 
-80 SIEGFVCTHEFQV
+80 
-93 GGITVAP
+93 
-100 STGLLLTTPGNPDG
+100 
-114 TGPRGYRSGYTHDD
+114 
-128 EEATAGYYRVMLND
+128 
-142 YDINAEVTATQRVA
+142 
-156 FMRFTYPETQMAHLI
+156 
-171 FDIGHQQ
+171 
-178 GESGKVKDAE
+178 E
-188 VWVSEDGTVE
+188 VWINEDGTVE

-224 VDKKPVFVGTFNGD
+224 LDKKAVSCGTFNGTD
-238 EAYEDRTYAHGKG
+238 IHENTTYAHGMG

-256 NFHTKDGDQITV
+256 NFNTLQDEQITA
-268 KVGISYTSVQN
+268 KVAISYTSVQN

-287 ATGVSFDQA
+287 ATGLSFDDA
-296 RAASQQ
+296 KAASQQ
-302 AWEEALSR
+302 AWEEALGR
-310 IKVEQGA
+310 IVVES
-317 WGKVQEKTKGTK
+317 KSKDDLK
-329 NSTASSPSSLAPD
+329 
-342 MVKFYTG
+342 KFYSG
-349 LYHALLGRGVM
+349 LYHGLLGRGVM

-375 QVPMKDGKPLY
+375 QVPMENGKPKF

-410 DHLSEFVSSTLQEY
+410 EHLSEFVSSTLQEY

-464 LDLAYEACLKNEMD
+464 LELAYEACLKNELD

-495 ELGYAPHKNPGERGE
+495 ELGYAPHKNLGERGE
-510 DFYFSGSHTLEYSFS
+510 DFYFSGSHTLEYAFS

-534 SLGETEYYDK
+534 SLGQMEYYDK
-544 LMWMARG
+544 LMWMARS

-606 KVGAD
+606 KVGED

-662 GRPDLSQKWVRAICD
+662 GRPDLSQKWVRAICN

-691 QDEDQGQLGA
+691 QDEDQGQLGS
-701 WYVMSALGL
+701 WYVMSSIGL

-723 SIGSPVFDKATIK
+723 TIGSPLFDKVTIK
-736 LNKDYYKGS
+736 LNPQYYKGS
-745 EFVITTKNNSKK
+745 EFVITTKNARWSMVNGQWSMR
-757 NVYVQSQ
+757 NIYLQSE
-764 KLINGEKSSAGSIKF
+764 KTINGEQRTAGNIKF
-779 SDVVKGGT
+779 ADIVAGGSM
-787 LELTMTKKPDASKSA
+787 ELTLIPKPVTAKK
-802 QKK
+802 

>member
-1 MKKTPF
+1 MKRKLF
-7 LALLLACSLGAMA
+7 LAAFMACTFTSFA
-20 QTASS
+20 QTTPT
-25 LTDYVE
+25 LTQYVE
-31 PRIGTAHCRSFHFA
+31 PRIGTAHCRAFHFA

-70 QATGYDYRDK
+70 QATGYDYRDT

-100 STGLLLTTPGNPDG
+100 STGLLLTTPGLPDG
-114 TGPRGYRSGYTHDD
+114 TGPRGYRSAFSHENEY
-128 EEATAGYYRVMLND
+128 ATAGYYQVMLDD

-156 FMRFTYPETQMAHLI
+156 FLRFTFPETQMAHLI

-188 VWVSEDGTVE
+188 VWAKEDGTVE
-198 GWVVTLPE
+198 GWVITRPE
-206 YIKKYQRG
+206 YIKKYQPN
-214 ADQRIYFSAV
+214 ADQRIYFSAI
-224 VDKKPVFVGTFNGD
+224 VDKKPVFCGTFNGD
-238 EAYEDRTYAHGKG
+238 EAYDDRTYAHGIG

-256 NFHTKDGDQITV
+256 NFHTKDNEQITV

-279 ARINLKAE
+279 ARINLQAE
-287 ATGVSFDQA
+287 ATGINFDQA
-296 RAASQQ
+296 RAASQK
-302 AWEEALSR
+302 AWEEALNR

-317 WGKVQEKTKGTK
+317 WGKGQENT
-329 NSTASSPSSLAPD
+329 SSPSNSPAPRPLPLAPD
-342 MVKFYTG
+342 LVKFYTG

-375 QVPMKDGKPLY
+375 QVPMEGGKPKF

-410 DHLSEFVSSTLQEY
+410 EHLSEFVSSTLQEY

-464 LDLAYEACLKNEMD
+464 LGLAYEACLKNEMD
-478 GENRPEGA
+478 GTNRPEGA

-495 ELGYAPHKNPGERGE
+495 ELGYAPHKNLGERGE

-534 SLGETEYYDK
+534 SLGKMEHFEK
-544 LMWMARG
+544 LMWMSKG

-556 DEKTGYMHPRLKNGE
+556 DEKTGYMHPRLKDGC
-571 FIANFDPM
+571 FIENFDPM

-593 TFYVPHM
+593 TFYVPHT

-606 KVGAD
+606 KVGKD

-710 FAVDGLTSPEPAF
+710 FAVDGLTSPYPAF

-736 LNKDYYKGS
+736 LNPQYYKGK
-745 EFVITTKNNSKK
+745 EFVITTKNNSRQ
-757 NVYVQSQ
+757 NVYVKPS
-764 KLINGEKSSAGSIKF
+764 KRINGIQSKAGSIKF
-779 SDVVKGGT
+779 SDVVGGGS
-787 LELTMTKKPDASKSA
+787 LELTMTKKP
-802 QKK
+802 

>member
-1 MKKTPF
+1 M
-7 LALLLACSLGAMA
+7 LLASCAFLRAEA
-20 QTASS
+20 QTSQS
-25 LTDYVE
+25 LIQYVE

-70 QATGYDYRDK
+70 QATGYDYRDT

-100 STGLLLTTPGNPDG
+100 STGQLRTLPGNPDG
-114 TGPRGYRSGYTHDD
+114 TGPKGYRSAYSHDQ
-128 EEATAGYYRVMLND
+128 EYATAGYYQVMLQD
-142 YDINAEVTATQRVA
+142 YNINAEVTATDRVA
-156 FMRFTYPETQMAHLI
+156 YLRFTFPESKSSHLI

-178 GESGKVKDAE
+178 GESGKVKDSE
-188 VWVSEDGTVE
+188 VWINEDGSVE

-206 YIKKYQRG
+206 YIKKYQPG
-214 ADQRIYFSAV
+214 ADQRIYFSAI
-224 VDKKPVFVGTFNGD
+224 VDKKPTKGGVFNGNKVS
-238 EAYEDRTYAHGKG
+238 ENQTYAHGIG

-256 NFHTKDGDQITV
+256 DFNTSKDEQITV

-287 ATGVSFDQA
+287 ATGVSFDEA
-296 RAASQQ
+296 KAASQK
-302 AWEEALSR
+302 AWEEALGR
-310 IKVEQGA
+310 IIVEGNNQDDL
-317 WGKVQEKTKGTK
+317 K
-329 NSTASSPSSLAPD
+329 
-342 MVKFYTG
+342 KFYSG

-360 SDVNGAYPKHDGTIG
+360 SDVNGAYPKHNGTIG
-375 QVPMKDGKPLY
+375 QVPMEGGKPKY
-386 RMFNTDAMWGGQ
+386 RMYNTDAMWGGQ

-410 DHLSEFVSSTLQEY
+410 EHLSEFVSSTLQEY

-464 LDLAYEACLKNEMD
+464 LELAYEACLKNEMD
-478 GENRPEGA
+478 GKNRPQGA

-495 ELGYAPHKNPGERGE
+495 ELGYAPHKELGERGE
-510 DFYFSGSHTLEYSFS
+510 DFYFSGSHTLEYAFS
-525 AYATAMLAK
+525 AYATAMLGK
-534 SLGETEYYDK
+534 SLGKTQDYDK

-556 DEKTGYMHPRLKNGE
+556 DEKTGYMHPRLRNGE

-606 KVGAD
+606 KVDED

-691 QDEDQGQLGA
+691 QDEDQGQLGS
-701 WYVMSALGL
+701 WYVLAGIGL
-710 FAVDGLTSPEPAF
+710 FAVDGLTSPEPEF
-723 SIGSPVFDKATIK
+723 SIGSPIFDKVTIK
-736 LNKDYYKGS
+736 LNPDYFKGK
-745 EFVITTKNNSKK
+745 EFVITAKNNSKK
-757 NVYVQSQ
+757 NIYVKPS
-764 KLINGEKSSAGSIKF
+764 KLINGKKSKAGSIKF
-779 SDVVKGGT
+779 SDVTNGGT
-787 LELTMTKKPDASKSA
+787 LNLTMSKKP
-802 QKK
+802 

>member
-1 MKKTPF
+1 MKRHLF
-7 LALLLACSLGAMA
+7 LASLLACTLVSMA
-20 QTASS
+20 QASKS
-25 LTDYVE
+25 LLQYVE
-31 PRIGTAHCRSFHFA
+31 PRIGTAHCRAFHFA

-70 QATGYDYRDK
+70 QATGYDYRDT

-93 GGITVAP
+93 GGITLAP
-100 STGLLLTTPGNPDG
+100 STGQLRTIPGLPDG
-114 TGPRGYRSGYTHDD
+114 TGPKGYRSAFSH
-128 EEATAGYYRVMLND
+128 EEEYATAGYYQVLLKD
-142 YDINAEVTATQRVA
+142 YGINAELTATQRVA
-156 FMRFTYPETQMAHLI
+156 YLRFTFPESSSAHLI

-178 GESGKVKDAE
+178 GESGKVKDSE
-188 VWVSEDGTVE
+188 VWINEDGTVE
-198 GWVVTLPE
+198 GYVITRPE
-206 YIKKYQRG
+206 YIKKYQPN

-224 VDKKPVFVGTFNGD
+224 VDKKANSCGTFNG
-238 EAYEDRTYAHGKG
+238 EEVHENQTYAHGLG

-256 NFHTKDGDQITV
+256 NYNTNKGEQITA

-296 RAASQQ
+296 RDASQMI
-302 AWEEALSR
+302 WGEALGR
-310 IKVEQGA
+310 IRVE
-317 WGKVQEKTKGTK
+317 GKNEEDLK
-329 NSTASSPSSLAPD
+329 
-342 MVKFYTG
+342 KFYTG

-375 QVPMKDGKPLY
+375 QVPVEHGAPKHH
-386 RMFNTDAMWGGQ
+386 MFNTDAMWGGQ

-410 DHLSEFVSSTLQEY
+410 DLLSEFVSSTLQEY

-478 GENRPEGA
+478 GNHRPEGA

-495 ELGYAPHKNPGERGE
+495 ELGYAPHKNLGERGE
-510 DFYFSGSHTLEYSFS
+510 DFYFSGSHTLEYAFS
-525 AYATAMLAK
+525 AYATAMLGK
-534 SLGETEYYDK
+534 SLGKTQDYDK
-544 LMWMARG
+544 LIWMSKG

-556 DEKTGYMHPRLKNGE
+556 DEKTGYMHPRLKNGD

-593 TFYVPHM
+593 TFYVPHT

-606 KVGAD
+606 KVGKD

-619 IFTASQPQ
+619 IFVASQPQ

-701 WYVMSALGL
+701 WYVMSSIGL

-723 SIGSPVFDKATIK
+723 SIGSPIFDKVVIK
-736 LNKDYYKGS
+736 LNKQYYKGD
-745 EFVITTKNNSKK
+745 EFVITTKNNSKQ
-757 NVYVQSQ
+757 NVYVKPS
-764 KLINGEKSSAGSIKF
+764 KVINGKKSTAGSIKF
-779 SDVVKGGT
+779 SDVTNGGT
-787 LELTMTKKPDASKSA
+787 LNLTMKK
-802 QKK
+802 

>member
-1 MKKTPF
+1 MLRFCENMCIFARKQTFYNLYYMKRNLF
-7 LALLLACSLGAMA
+7 FASLLVCSLGSMA
-20 QTASS
+20 EASKS
-25 LTDYVE
+25 LIQYVE

-70 QATGYDYRDK
+70 QATGYDYRDT

-100 STGLLLTTPGNPDG
+100 STGILLTTPGNPDG
-114 TGPRGYRSGYTHDD
+114 TGPRGYRSSFSHDN
-128 EEATAGYYRVMLND
+128 EFATAGYYQVKLD
-142 YDINAEVTATQRVA
+142 EYDINAEVTATQRVA
-156 FMRFTYPETQMAHLI
+156 YLRFTYPETQMAHLI

-178 GESGKVKDAE
+178 GESGKVKDSE
-188 VWVSEDGTVE
+188 VWVNEDGTVE
-198 GWVVTLPE
+198 GYVITRPE
-206 YIKKYQRG
+206 YIKKYQPN

-238 EAYEDRTYAHGKG
+238 EAYDDRTYAHGVG

-256 NFHTKDGDQITV
+256 NFHTKEGEQITV

-287 ATGVSFDQA
+287 ATDVSFDEA
-296 RAASQQ
+296 MDASQH

-310 IKVEQGA
+310 IQVE
-317 WGKVQEKTKGTK
+317 GKNGEDLK
-329 NSTASSPSSLAPD
+329 
-342 MVKFYTG
+342 KFYSG
-349 LYHALLGRGVM
+349 LYHGLLGRGVM

-375 QVPMKDGKPLY
+375 QVPMEGGKPKFQ
-386 RMFNTDAMWGGQ
+386 MFNTDAMWGGQ

-410 DHLSEFVSSTLQEY
+410 GHLSEFVSSTLQEY

-478 GENRPEGA
+478 GNHRPSGA
-486 GKDDTADFV
+486 GKDDTSDFV
-495 ELGYAPHKNPGERGE
+495 ELGYAPHKNLGERGE

-534 SLGETEYYDK
+534 SLGKTENLEK

-556 DEKTGYMHPRLKNGE
+556 DEKTGYMHPRLKNGD

-606 KVGAD
+606 KVGRN

-647 GNQPCLHISWLFNHS
+647 GNQPCLHISWLFNDS

-691 QDEDQGQLGA
+691 QDEDQGQLGS
-701 WYVMSALGL
+701 WYVMAGIGL
-710 FAVDGLTSPEPAF
+710 FAVDGLTSPDPSF
-723 SIGSPVFDKATIK
+723 SIGSPIFDKVTIK
-736 LNKDYYKGS
+736 LDKQYYKGD
-745 EFVITTKNNSKK
+745 EFVITAKNNSKK
-757 NVYVQSQ
+757 NVYVKPS
-764 KLINGEKSSAGSIKF
+764 KVINGKRSTSGSIKF
-779 SDVVKGGT
+779 SDIINGGS
-787 LELTMTKKPDASKSA
+787 LNLTMSGKPSIAK
-802 QKK
+802 

>member
-1 MKKTPF
+1 MKRN
-7 LALLLACSLGAMA
+7 LLLASFLVCTFASFA
-20 QTASS
+20 QTRQS
-25 LTDYVE
+25 LISYVE
-31 PRIGTAHCRSFHFA
+31 PRIGTAHCRAFHFA

-70 QATGYDYRDK
+70 QATGYDYRDN

-100 STGLLLTTPGNPDG
+100 STGQLITTPGNPDG
-114 TGPRGYRSGYTHDD
+114 PANLGYRSSFTHDD
-128 EEATAGYYRVMLND
+128 EFATAGYYQVMLKD
-142 YDINAEVTATQRVA
+142 YNINAEVTATDRVA
-156 FMRFTYPETQMAHLI
+156 FLRFTYPEAQQAHLI

-188 VWVSEDGTVE
+188 VWINEDGSVE
-198 GWVVTLPE
+198 GWVVTRPE
-206 YIKKYQRG
+206 YIKKYQLG

-224 VDKKPVFVGTFNGD
+224 LDKKPVSVGVFNGD
-238 EAYEDRTYAHGKG
+238 DIRVKETYAHGIG

-256 NFHTKDGDQITV
+256 DFNTQKDEQITV
-268 KVGISYTSVQN
+268 KVAISYTSVQN
-279 ARINLKAE
+279 ARINLKTE
-287 ATGVSFDQA
+287 ATGVGFDQA
-296 RAASQQ
+296 RKASQD
-302 AWEEALSR
+302 AWEEALGR
-310 IKVEQGA
+310 ILVE
-317 WGKVQEKTKGTK
+317 GKNEDDLK
-329 NSTASSPSSLAPD
+329 
-342 MVKFYTG
+342 KFYSG
-349 LYHALLGRGVM
+349 LYHGLLGRGVM

-375 QVPMKDGKPLY
+375 QVPMENGKPKF

-398 WNLTQLWALAYP
+398 WNLTQLWALVYP
-410 DHLSEFVSSTLQEY
+410 EHLSEFVSSTLQEY

-478 GENRPEGA
+478 GKNRPEGA

-495 ELGYAPHKNPGERGE
+495 ELGYAPHKNLGERGE

-534 SLGETEYYDK
+534 SLGKTEHLEK
-544 LMWMARG
+544 LMWMSRG

-571 FIANFDPM
+571 YIANFDPM

-593 TFYVPHM
+593 TFYVPHT

-606 KVGAD
+606 KVGVD
-611 EFNKRLND
+611 EFNKRLD
-619 IFTASQPQ
+619 GIFAASQPQ

-632 KEIDAFAGLR
+632 EEIDAFAGLR

-691 QDEDQGQLGA
+691 QDEDQGQLGS
-701 WYVMSALGL
+701 WYVMSSIGL

-723 SIGSPVFDKATIK
+723 SIGSPLFDQVTIK
-736 LNKDYYKGS
+736 LNRDYFKGNF
-745 EFVITTKNNSKK
+745 FVITTTNGQWAKVNNQWRMKNIYLQPSKI
-757 NVYVQSQ
+757 
-764 KLINGEKSSAGSIKF
+764 INGEKSSEGSIKF
-779 SDVVKGGT
+779 ADVVNGGV
-787 LELTMTKKPDASKSA
+787 LELTMARKPVKAKK
-802 QKK
+802 

>member
-1 MKKTPF
+1 MKRN
-7 LALLLACSLGAMA
+7 LLLASFWACTFASFA
-20 QTASS
+20 QTSQPLVS
-25 LTDYVE
+25 YVE
-31 PRIGTAHCRSFHFA
+31 PRIGTAHCRAFHFA

-100 STGLLLTTPGNPDG
+100 STGLLITTPGSPDG
-114 TGPRGYRSGYTHDD
+114 PADLGYRSSFTHD
-128 EEATAGYYRVMLND
+128 EEFATAGYYQVLLKD
-142 YDINAEVTATQRVA
+142 YDINAEVTATERVA
-156 FMRFTYPETQMAHLI
+156 FLRFTYPETRMAHLI

-178 GESGKVKDAE
+178 GESGKVKDSE
-188 VWVSEDGTVE
+188 VWINEDGSVE
-198 GWVVTLPE
+198 GWVVTRPE
-206 YIKKYQRG
+206 YIKKYQPG

-224 VDKKPVFVGTFNGD
+224 LDKKAVSCGVFNGNNIL
-238 EAYEDRTYAHGKG
+238 EKKTYAHGIG

-256 NFHTKDGDQITV
+256 NFNTQEDEQITV
-268 KVGISYTSVQN
+268 KVAISYTSVQN

-287 ATGVSFDQA
+287 ATGVSFDEA
-296 RAASQQ
+296 KAASQK
-302 AWEEALSR
+302 AWEDALGR
-310 IKVEQGA
+310 IVVE
-317 WGKVQEKTKGTK
+317 GKNEDDLK
-329 NSTASSPSSLAPD
+329 
-342 MVKFYTG
+342 KFYSG
-349 LYHALLGRGVM
+349 LYHGLLGRGVM

-375 QVPMKDGKPLY
+375 QIPMDNGKPKF

-410 DHLSEFVSSTLQEY
+410 EHLSEFVSSTLQEY

-464 LDLAYEACLKNEMD
+464 LELAYEACLKNEMD

-495 ELGYAPHKNPGERGE
+495 ELGYAPHKNLGERGE

-534 SLGETEYYDK
+534 SLGKTEYLDK
-544 LMWMARG
+544 LMWMSRG

-571 FIANFDPM
+571 YIANFDPM

-593 TFYVPHM
+593 TFYVPHT
-600 PEELIK
+600 PEELID
-606 KVGAD
+606 KVGVD
-611 EFNKRLND
+611 EFNKRLD
-619 IFTASQPQ
+619 GIFAASQPQ

-691 QDEDQGQLGA
+691 QDEDQGQLGS
-701 WYVMSALGL
+701 WYVMSSIGL

-723 SIGSPVFDKATIK
+723 SIGSPLFDKVTIK
-736 LNKDYYKGS
+736 LNRDYFKGN
-745 EFVITTKNNSKK
+745 EFVITTKNGQWSMANNQWRMKNIYLQPSKT
-757 NVYVQSQ
+757 
-764 KLINGEKSSAGSIKF
+764 INGVESTAGSIKF
-779 SDVVKGGT
+779 ADIVNGGT
-787 LELTMTKKPDASKSA
+787 LELTMTKKPANENK
-802 QKK
+802 

>member
-1 MKKTPF
+1 MF
-7 LALLLACSLGAMA
+7 LASCAFLRAEA
-20 QTASS
+20 QTSQS
-25 LTDYVE
+25 LIQYVE

-70 QATGYDYRDK
+70 QATGYDYRDT

-100 STGLLLTTPGNPDG
+100 STGQLRTLPGNPDG
-114 TGPRGYRSGYTHDD
+114 TGPKGYRSAYSHDQ
-128 EEATAGYYRVMLND
+128 EYATAGYYQVMLQD
-142 YDINAEVTATQRVA
+142 YNINAEVTATDRVA
-156 FMRFTYPETQMAHLI
+156 YLRFTFPESKSSHLI

-178 GESGKVKDAE
+178 GESGKVKDSE
-188 VWVSEDGTVE
+188 VWINEDGSVE

-206 YIKKYQRG
+206 YIKKYQPG
-214 ADQRIYFSAV
+214 ADQRIYFSAI
-224 VDKKPVFVGTFNGD
+224 VDKKPTKGGVFNGNKVS
-238 EAYEDRTYAHGKG
+238 ENQTYAHGIG

-256 NFHTKDGDQITV
+256 DFNTSKDEQITV

-287 ATGVSFDQA
+287 ATGVSFDEA
-296 RAASQQ
+296 KAASQK
-302 AWEEALSR
+302 AWEEALGR
-310 IKVEQGA
+310 IIVEGNNQDDL
-317 WGKVQEKTKGTK
+317 K
-329 NSTASSPSSLAPD
+329 
-342 MVKFYTG
+342 KFYSG

-360 SDVNGAYPKHDGTIG
+360 SDVNGAYPKHNGTIG
-375 QVPMKDGKPLY
+375 QVPMEGGKPKY
-386 RMFNTDAMWGGQ
+386 RMYNTDAMWGGQ

-410 DHLSEFVSSTLQEY
+410 EHLSEFVSSTLQEY

-464 LDLAYEACLKNEMD
+464 LELAYEACLKNEMD
-478 GENRPEGA
+478 GKNRPQGA

-495 ELGYAPHKNPGERGE
+495 ELGYAPHKELGERGE
-510 DFYFSGSHTLEYSFS
+510 DFYFSGSHTLEYAFS
-525 AYATAMLAK
+525 AYATAMLGK
-534 SLGETEYYDK
+534 SLGKTQDYDK

-556 DEKTGYMHPRLKNGE
+556 DEKTGYMHPRLRNGE

-606 KVGAD
+606 KVGED

-691 QDEDQGQLGA
+691 QDEDQGQLGS
-701 WYVMSALGL
+701 WYVLAGIGL
-710 FAVDGLTSPEPAF
+710 FAVDGLTSPEPEF
-723 SIGSPVFDKATIK
+723 SIGSPIFDKVTIK
-736 LNKDYYKGS
+736 LNPDYFKGK
-745 EFVITTKNNSKK
+745 EFVITAKNNSKK
-757 NVYVQSQ
+757 NIYVKPS
-764 KLINGEKSSAGSIKF
+764 KLINGKKSKAGSIKF
-779 SDVVKGGT
+779 SDVTNGGT
-787 LELTMTKKPDASKSA
+787 LNLTMSKKP
-802 QKK
+802 

>member
-1 MKKTPF
+1 MG
-7 LALLLACSLGAMA
+7 LQA
-20 QTASS
+20 QDVQPLVS
-25 LTDYVE
+25 YVE

-70 QATGYDYRDK
+70 QATGYDYRDT

-100 STGLLLTTPGNPDG
+100 STGVLLTTPGNPDG
-114 TGPRGYRSGYTHDD
+114 TGARGYRSAYTH
-128 EEATAGYYRVMLND
+128 EQEYATAGYYQVMLSD
-142 YDINAEVTATQRVA
+142 YGINAEVTATDRVA
-156 FMRFTYPETQMAHLI
+156 FLRFTYPQSQTAHLI

-188 VWVSEDGTVE
+188 VWVNEDGTVE

-206 YIKKYQRG
+206 YIKKYQPG
-214 ADQRIYFSAV
+214 ADQRIYFSAET
-224 VDKKPVFVGTFNGD
+224 DKKSVSAGTFNGD
-238 EAYEDRTYAHGKG
+238 EVHENSTYAHGKG

-256 NFHTKDGDQITV
+256 NFNTQEGEQVTV

-279 ARINLKAE
+279 ARINLRAE
-287 ATGVSFDQA
+287 ATGVSFDMA
-296 RAASQQ
+296 RTASQK
-302 AWEEALSR
+302 AWEEALGR
-310 IKVEQGA
+310 IQVE
-317 WGKVQEKTKGTK
+317 GKNTDD
-329 NSTASSPSSLAPD
+329 LR
-342 MVKFYTG
+342 KFYSG
-349 LYHALLGRGVM
+349 LYHGLLGRGVM

-375 QVPMKDGKPLY
+375 QVPMQDGKPKY

-410 DHLSEFVSSTLQEY
+410 EHLSEFVSSTLQEY

-478 GENRPEGA
+478 GEHRPEGA

-534 SLGETEYYDK
+534 SLGRTEHYDK

-556 DEKTGYMHPRLKNGE
+556 DEKTGYMHPRLRNGE
-571 FIANFDPM
+571 FIDNFDPM

-606 KVGAD
+606 KVGED

-662 GRPDLSQKWVRAICD
+662 RRPDLSQKWVRAICD

-691 QDEDQGQLGA
+691 QDEDQGQLGS
-701 WYVMSALGL
+701 WYVMSSIGL
-710 FAVDGLTSPEPAF
+710 FAVDGLTSPDPAF
-723 SIGSPVFDKATIK
+723 SIGSPVFDKVTIK
-736 LNKDYYKGS
+736 LNKDYYKGD
-745 EFVITTKNNSKK
+745 EFVITARNNSRQ
-757 NVYVQSQ
+757 NVYLQSR
-764 KLINGEKSSAGSIKF
+764 KLIDGKESTAGSIKF
-779 SDVVKGGT
+779 ADVVKGGT
-787 LELTMTKKPDASKSA
+787 LELTMQKKPA
-802 QKK
+802 KK

>member
-1 MKKTPF
+1 M
-7 LALLLACSLGAMA
+7 LLATCAFLRAEA
-20 QTASS
+20 QTSQS
-25 LTDYVE
+25 LIQYVE

-70 QATGYDYRDK
+70 QATGYDYRDT

-100 STGLLLTTPGNPDG
+100 STGQLRTLPGNPDG
-114 TGPRGYRSGYTHDD
+114 TGPKGYRSAYSHDQ
-128 EEATAGYYRVMLND
+128 EYATAGYYQVMLQD
-142 YDINAEVTATQRVA
+142 YNINAEVTATDRVA
-156 FMRFTYPETQMAHLI
+156 YLRFTFPESKSSHLI

-178 GESGKVKDAE
+178 GESGKVKDSE
-188 VWVSEDGTVE
+188 VWINEDGSVE

-206 YIKKYQRG
+206 YIKKYQPG
-214 ADQRIYFSAV
+214 ADQRIYFSAI
-224 VDKKPVFVGTFNGD
+224 VDKKPTKGGVFNGNKVS
-238 EAYEDRTYAHGKG
+238 ENQTYAHGIG

-256 NFHTKDGDQITV
+256 DFNTSKDEQITV

-287 ATGVSFDQA
+287 ATGVSFDEA
-296 RAASQQ
+296 KAASQK
-302 AWEEALSR
+302 AWEEALGR
-310 IKVEQGA
+310 IIVEGNNQDDL
-317 WGKVQEKTKGTK
+317 K
-329 NSTASSPSSLAPD
+329 
-342 MVKFYTG
+342 KFYSG

-360 SDVNGAYPKHDGTIG
+360 SDVNGAYPKHNGTIG
-375 QVPMKDGKPLY
+375 QVPMEGGKPKY
-386 RMFNTDAMWGGQ
+386 RMYNTDAMWGGQ

-410 DHLSEFVSSTLQEY
+410 EHLSEFVSSTLQEY

-464 LDLAYEACLKNEMD
+464 LELAYEACLKNEMD
-478 GENRPEGA
+478 GKNRPQGA

-495 ELGYAPHKNPGERGE
+495 ELGYAPHKELGERGE
-510 DFYFSGSHTLEYSFS
+510 DFYFSGSHTLEYAFS
-525 AYATAMLAK
+525 AYATAMLGK
-534 SLGETEYYDK
+534 SLGKTQDYDK

-556 DEKTGYMHPRLKNGE
+556 DEKTGYMHPRLRNGE

-606 KVGAD
+606 KVGED

-691 QDEDQGQLGA
+691 QDEDQGQLGS
-701 WYVMSALGL
+701 WYVLAGIGL
-710 FAVDGLTSPEPAF
+710 FAVDGLTSPEPEF
-723 SIGSPVFDKATIK
+723 SIGSPIFDKVTIK
-736 LNKDYYKGS
+736 LNPDYFKGK
-745 EFVITTKNNSKK
+745 EFVITAKNNSKK
-757 NVYVQSQ
+757 NIYVKPS
-764 KLINGEKSSAGSIKF
+764 KLINGKKSKAGSIKF
-779 SDVVKGGT
+779 SDVTNGGT
-787 LELTMTKKPDASKSA
+787 LNLTMSKKP
-802 QKK
+802 

>member
-1 MKKTPF
+1 MKKGF
-7 LALLLACSLGAMA
+7 LSLMLLASCAFLRAEA
-20 QTASS
+20 QTSQS
-25 LTDYVE
+25 LIQYVE

-70 QATGYDYRDK
+70 QATGYDYRDT

-100 STGLLLTTPGNPDG
+100 STGQLRTLPGNPDG
-114 TGPRGYRSGYTHDD
+114 TGPKGYRSAYSHDQ
-128 EEATAGYYRVMLND
+128 EYAMAGYYQVMLQD
-142 YDINAEVTATQRVA
+142 YNINAEVTATDRVA
-156 FMRFTYPETQMAHLI
+156 YLRFTFPESKSSHLI

-178 GESGKVKDAE
+178 GESGKVKDSE
-188 VWVSEDGTVE
+188 VWINEDGSVE

-206 YIKKYQRG
+206 YIKKYQPG
-214 ADQRIYFSAV
+214 ADQRIYFSAI
-224 VDKKPVFVGTFNGD
+224 VDKKPTKGGVFNGNKVS
-238 EAYEDRTYAHGKG
+238 ENQTYAHGIG

-256 NFHTKDGDQITV
+256 DFNTSKDEQITV

-287 ATGVSFDQA
+287 ATGVSFDEA
-296 RAASQQ
+296 KAASQK
-302 AWEEALSR
+302 AWEEALGR
-310 IKVEQGA
+310 IIVEGNNQDDL
-317 WGKVQEKTKGTK
+317 K
-329 NSTASSPSSLAPD
+329 
-342 MVKFYTG
+342 KFYSG

-360 SDVNGAYPKHDGTIG
+360 SDVNGAYPKHNGTIG
-375 QVPMKDGKPLY
+375 QVPMEGGKPKY
-386 RMFNTDAMWGGQ
+386 RMYNTDAMWGGQ

-410 DHLSEFVSSTLQEY
+410 EHLSEFVSSTLQEY

-464 LDLAYEACLKNEMD
+464 LELAYEACLKNEMD
-478 GENRPEGA
+478 GKNRPQGA

-495 ELGYAPHKNPGERGE
+495 ELGYAPHKELGERGE
-510 DFYFSGSHTLEYSFS
+510 DFYFSGSHTLEYAFS
-525 AYATAMLAK
+525 AYATAMLGK
-534 SLGETEYYDK
+534 SLGKTQDYDK

-556 DEKTGYMHPRLKNGE
+556 DEKTGYMHPRLRNGE

-606 KVGAD
+606 KVGED

-691 QDEDQGQLGA
+691 QDEDQGQLGS
-701 WYVMSALGL
+701 WYVLAGIGL
-710 FAVDGLTSPEPAF
+710 FAVDGLTSPEPEF
-723 SIGSPVFDKATIK
+723 SIGSPIFDKVTIK
-736 LNKDYYKGS
+736 LNPDYFKGK
-745 EFVITTKNNSKK
+745 EFVITAKNNSKK
-757 NVYVQSQ
+757 NIYVKPS
-764 KLINGEKSSAGSIKF
+764 KLINGKKSKAGSIKF
-779 SDVVKGGT
+779 SDVTNGGT
-787 LELTMTKKPDASKSA
+787 LNLTMSKKP
-802 QKK
+802 

>member
-1 MKKTPF
+1 M
-7 LALLLACSLGAMA
+7 LLASCAFLRAEA
-20 QTASS
+20 QTSQS
-25 LTDYVE
+25 LIQYVE

-70 QATGYDYRDK
+70 QATGYDYRDT

-100 STGLLLTTPGNPDG
+100 STGQLRTLPGNPDG
-114 TGPRGYRSGYTHDD
+114 TGPKGYRSAYSHDQ
-128 EEATAGYYRVMLND
+128 EYATAGYYQVMLQD
-142 YDINAEVTATQRVA
+142 YNINAEVTATDRVA
-156 FMRFTYPETQMAHLI
+156 YLRFTFPESKSSHLI

-178 GESGKVKDAE
+178 GESGKVKDSE
-188 VWVSEDGTVE
+188 VWINEDGSVE

-206 YIKKYQRG
+206 YIKKYQPG
-214 ADQRIYFSAV
+214 ADQRIYFSAI
-224 VDKKPVFVGTFNGD
+224 VDKKPTKGGVFNGNKVS
-238 EAYEDRTYAHGKG
+238 ENQTYAHGIG

-256 NFHTKDGDQITV
+256 DFNTSKDEQITV

-279 ARINLKAE
+279 ARINLKTE
-287 ATGVSFDQA
+287 ATGVSFDEA
-296 RAASQQ
+296 KAASQK
-302 AWEEALSR
+302 AWEEALGR
-310 IKVEQGA
+310 IVVEGNNQDDL
-317 WGKVQEKTKGTK
+317 K
-329 NSTASSPSSLAPD
+329 
-342 MVKFYTG
+342 KFYSG

-360 SDVNGAYPKHDGTIG
+360 SDVNGAYPKHNGTIG
-375 QVPMKDGKPLY
+375 QVPMEGGKPKY

-410 DHLSEFVSSTLQEY
+410 EHLSEFVSSTLQEY

-464 LDLAYEACLKNEMD
+464 LELAYEACLKNEMD
-478 GENRPEGA
+478 GKNRPQGA

-495 ELGYAPHKNPGERGE
+495 ELGYAPHKELGERGE
-510 DFYFSGSHTLEYSFS
+510 DFYFSGSHTLEYAFS
-525 AYATAMLAK
+525 AYATAMLGK
-534 SLGETEYYDK
+534 SLGKTQDYDK

-556 DEKTGYMHPRLKNGE
+556 DEKTGYMHPRLRNGE

-606 KVGAD
+606 KVGED

-691 QDEDQGQLGA
+691 QDEDQGQLGS
-701 WYVMSALGL
+701 WYVLAGIGL
-710 FAVDGLTSPEPAF
+710 FAVDGLTSPEPEF
-723 SIGSPVFDKATIK
+723 SIGSPIFDKVTIK
-736 LNKDYYKGS
+736 LNPDYFKGK
-745 EFVITTKNNSKK
+745 EFVITAKNNSKK
-757 NVYVQSQ
+757 NIYVKPS
-764 KLINGEKSSAGSIKF
+764 KLINGKKSKAGSIKF
-779 SDVVKGGT
+779 SDVTNGGT
-787 LELTMTKKPDASKSA
+787 LNLTMSKKP
-802 QKK
+802 

>member
-1 MKKTPF
+1 M
-7 LALLLACSLGAMA
+7 LLASCAFLRAEA
-20 QTASS
+20 QTSQS
-25 LTDYVE
+25 LIQYVE

-70 QATGYDYRDK
+70 QATGYDYRDT

-100 STGLLLTTPGNPDG
+100 STGQLRTLPGNPDG
-114 TGPRGYRSGYTHDD
+114 TGPKGYRSAYSHDQ
-128 EEATAGYYRVMLND
+128 EYATAGYYQVMLQD
-142 YDINAEVTATQRVA
+142 YNINAEVTATDRVA
-156 FMRFTYPETQMAHLI
+156 YLRFTFPESKSSHLI

-178 GESGKVKDAE
+178 GESGKVKDSE
-188 VWVSEDGTVE
+188 VWINEDGSVE

-206 YIKKYQRG
+206 YIKKYQPG
-214 ADQRIYFSAV
+214 ADQRIYFSAI
-224 VDKKPVFVGTFNGD
+224 VDKKPIKGGVFNGNKVS
-238 EAYEDRTYAHGKG
+238 ENQTYAHGIG

-256 NFHTKDGDQITV
+256 DFNTSKDEQITV

-287 ATGVSFDQA
+287 ATGVSFDEA
-296 RAASQQ
+296 KAASQK
-302 AWEEALSR
+302 AWEEALGR
-310 IKVEQGA
+310 IVVEGNNQDDL
-317 WGKVQEKTKGTK
+317 K
-329 NSTASSPSSLAPD
+329 
-342 MVKFYTG
+342 KFYSG

-360 SDVNGAYPKHDGTIG
+360 SDVNGAYPKHNGTIG
-375 QVPMKDGKPLY
+375 QVPMEGGKPKY
-386 RMFNTDAMWGGQ
+386 RMYNTDAMWGGQ

-410 DHLSEFVSSTLQEY
+410 EHLSEFVSSTLQEY

-464 LDLAYEACLKNEMD
+464 LELAYEACLKNEMD
-478 GENRPEGA
+478 GKNRPQGA

-495 ELGYAPHKNPGERGE
+495 ELGYAPHKELGERGE
-510 DFYFSGSHTLEYSFS
+510 DFYFSGSHTLEYAFS
-525 AYATAMLAK
+525 AYATAMLGK
-534 SLGETEYYDK
+534 SLGKTQDYDK

-556 DEKTGYMHPRLKNGE
+556 DEKTGYMHPRLRNGE

-606 KVGAD
+606 KVGED

-691 QDEDQGQLGA
+691 QDEDQGQLGS
-701 WYVMSALGL
+701 WYVLAGIGL
-710 FAVDGLTSPEPAF
+710 FAVDGLTSPEPEF
-723 SIGSPVFDKATIK
+723 SIGSPIFDKVTIK
-736 LNKDYYKGS
+736 LNPDYFKGK
-745 EFVITTKNNSKK
+745 EFVITAKNNSKK
-757 NVYVQSQ
+757 YIYVKPS
-764 KLINGEKSSAGSIKF
+764 KLINGKKSKAGSIKF
-779 SDVVKGGT
+779 SDVTNGGT
-787 LELTMTKKPDASKSA
+787 LNLTMSKKP
-802 QKK
+802 

>member
-1 MKKTPF
+1 MKRHLF
-7 LALLLACSLGAMA
+7 LASLLACTLVSMA
-20 QTASS
+20 QASKS
-25 LTDYVE
+25 LLQYVE
-31 PRIGTAHCRSFHFA
+31 PRIGTAHCRAFHFA

-70 QATGYDYRDK
+70 QATGYDYRDT

-100 STGLLLTTPGNPDG
+100 STGQLRTIPGLPDG
-114 TGPRGYRSGYTHDD
+114 TGPKGYRSAFSH
-128 EEATAGYYRVMLND
+128 EEEYATAGYYQVLLKD
-142 YDINAEVTATQRVA
+142 YGINAEVTATQRVA
-156 FMRFTYPETQMAHLI
+156 YLRFTFPESSSAHLI

-178 GESGKVKDAE
+178 GESGKVKDSE
-188 VWVSEDGTVE
+188 VWINEDGTVE
-198 GWVVTLPE
+198 GYVITRPE
-206 YIKKYQRG
+206 YIKKYQPN

-224 VDKKPVFVGTFNGD
+224 VDKKANSHGTFNG
-238 EAYEDRTYAHGKG
+238 EEVHENQTYAHGLG

-256 NFHTKDGDQITV
+256 NYNTKKGEQITA

-287 ATGVSFDQA
+287 ATGTTFDQVK
-296 RAASQQ
+296 AASEMI
-302 AWEEALSR
+302 WGESLGRIRVEGKNEEDL
-310 IKVEQGA
+310 K
-317 WGKVQEKTKGTK
+317 
-329 NSTASSPSSLAPD
+329 
-342 MVKFYTG
+342 KFYTG

-375 QVPMKDGKPLY
+375 QVPLEHGAPKHH
-386 RMFNTDAMWGGQ
+386 MFNTDAMWGGQ

-410 DHLSEFVSSTLQEY
+410 EHLSEFVSSTLQEY

-478 GENRPEGA
+478 GNHRPEGA

-495 ELGYAPHKNPGERGE
+495 ELGYAPHKNLGERGE
-510 DFYFSGSHTLEYSFS
+510 DFYFSGSHTLEYAFS
-525 AYATAMLAK
+525 AYATAMLGK
-534 SLGETEYYDK
+534 SLGKTQDYDK
-544 LMWMARG
+544 LIWMSKG

-556 DEKTGYMHPRLKNGE
+556 DEKTGYMHPRLKNGD

-593 TFYVPHM
+593 TFYVPHT

-606 KVGAD
+606 KVGKD

-619 IFTASQPQ
+619 IFVASQPQ

-701 WYVMSALGL
+701 WYVMSSIGL

-723 SIGSPVFDKATIK
+723 SIGSPIFDKVVIK
-736 LNKDYYKGS
+736 LNKQYYKGD
-745 EFVITTKNNSKK
+745 EFVITTKNNSKQ
-757 NVYVQSQ
+757 NVYVKPS
-764 KLINGEKSSAGSIKF
+764 KVINGKKSTAGSIKF
-779 SDVVKGGT
+779 SDVIKGGT
-787 LELTMTKKPDASKSA
+787 LNLTMKK
-802 QKK
+802 